1 MEVIIIIIVSALFG
15 WWCRRKSADI
25 RRIKKANAAKIAEHR
40 RAQAMRGKVFQNI
53 LELEVDGYDLAKAQ

>member
-15 WWCRRKSADI
+15 WWCRRKAADI
-25 RRIKKANAAKIAEHR
+25 RSIRRNNQAKRAEHR

>member
-15 WWCRRKSADI
+15 WWSRRKSADI

-40 RAQAMRGKVFQNI
+40 RAQAMRGEVFQNI
-53 LELEVDGYDLAKAQ
+53 LELRV

>member
-1 MEVIIIIIVSALFG
+1 MEVVAVIIAAALFG
-15 WWCRRKSADI
+15 WWVRRKSADVL
-25 RRIKKANAAKIAEHR
+25 RVRKANAAKRAEHR